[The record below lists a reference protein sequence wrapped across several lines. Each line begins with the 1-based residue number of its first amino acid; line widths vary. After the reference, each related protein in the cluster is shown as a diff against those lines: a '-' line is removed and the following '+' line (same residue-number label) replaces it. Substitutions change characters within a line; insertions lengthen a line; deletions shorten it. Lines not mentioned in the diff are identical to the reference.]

1 MGTIRKSQMKRLEIK
16 HTVTEMKNP
25 ASGLINRLNIIKK
38 RINECEDRSTEITKS
53 ETQSNKDR
61 K

>member
-1 MGTIRKSQMKRLEIK
+1 MK
-16 HTVTEMKNP
+16 HPV
-25 ASGLINRLNIIKK
+25 SGLINRFNIIKK
-38 RINECEDRSTEITKS
+38 RINECEGRSTEITKS

>member
-1 MGTIRKSQMKRLEIK
+1 MKE
-16 HTVTEMKNP
+16 E
-25 ASGLINRLNIIKK
+25 SFQWLINRLNIIKK
-38 RINECEDRSTEITKS
+38 RINEYEDRSREITKS

>member
-1 MGTIRKSQMKRLEIK
+1 MKRLEIK